1 MTSADLFT
9 IDWSKVPQEIADAL
23 ASGKARIIDGVARDS
38 KSYEILK
45 HIPFRT
51 VTLSQTGDLAQVAHQ
66 VQSLTNV
73 VQQSTAVLQTAIAL
87 STAVTVGAV
96 VLSTAYLASKLRELE
111 SKIERLE
118 GELRGQNLL
127 FYASKASSYFAAVE
141 ATREL
146 IASPELVAE
155 NRDLIAHSLSRL
167 AGQRHETMAFLG
179 NLCRLFD
186 HLSPAHQALA
196 LDFFHA
202 TLDFVPKA
210 VLVESQAAYRLE
222 RFRLGDHLRQSARTA
237 YDACLT
243 DYKAWANALLK
254 NVTRAAPGTGDASAL
269 IARLGEAKRLIACE
283 QNQILLG
290 TSI

>member
-1 MTSADLFT
+1 MMADGLFT
-9 IDWSKVPQEIADAL
+9 IDWTKVPQDVADAL

-38 KSYEILK
+38 QTYEILK
-45 HIPFRT
+45 HIPFRS
-51 VTLSQTGDLAQVAHQ
+51 VTFDQAGDLAHVAQQ
-66 VQSLTNV
+66 VQSITLTL
-73 VQQSTAVLQTAIAL
+73 QQSTAVLQTAIAL

-96 VLSTAYLASKLRELE
+96 VLSTTYLAAKLRELE

-146 IASPELVAE
+146 IAKPELVDE
-155 NRDLIAHSLSRL
+155 NRDLIAHALSRL

-186 HLSPAHQALA
+186 HLSQAHQALA

-210 VLVESQAAYRLE
+210 VLVESQAAYRLG
-222 RFRLGDHLRQSARTA
+222 RFRLGDHLREATRTA
-237 YDACLT
+237 YETCLS

-254 NVTRAAPGTGDASAL
+254 DVTRATSGTGDASAL
-269 IARLGEAKRLIACE
+269 IARLGEARRLVSCE
-283 QNQILLG
+283 QNRLLLA